1 MKQQILNAMEITKYN
16 FKQWNITK
24 LNEIEAGIITKE
36 NYEELKVKSEEM
48 TNAQL
53 AYLEKQLQELA

>member
-1 MKQQILNAMEITKYN
+1 MKEQILNAMEIAKYN

-24 LNEIEAGIITKE
+24 LNEVEAGIITKE
-36 NYEELKVKSEEM
+36 RYEELAVQSKEM

-53 AYLEKQLQELA
+53 DYLEKQLQELS

>member
-1 MKQQILNAMEITKYN
+1 MKEQILNAMEITNYN

-24 LNEIEAGIITKE
+24 LNEVEAGIITKE
-36 NYEELKVKSEEM
+36 RYEELAVQSKEM

-53 AYLEKQLQELA
+53 AYLEEQLQELS

>member
-1 MKQQILNAMEITKYN
+1 MKEQILNAMEITKYN
-16 FKQWNITK
+16 FKQWNTTK
-24 LNEIEAGIITKE
+24 INEVEAGLLTQE
-36 NYEELKVKSEEM
+36 RYEELAVQSKEN

>member
-1 MKQQILNAMEITKYN
+1 MKEQILNAMEITKYN

-24 LNEIEAGIITKE
+24 LNEVEAGIITKE
-36 NYEELKVKSEEM
+36 RYEELAVQSKEM

-53 AYLEKQLQELA
+53 DYLEKQLQELA

>member
-1 MKQQILNAMEITKYN
+1 MREQILNAMEITNYN

-24 LNEIEAGIITKE
+24 LNEVEAGIITKE
-36 NYEELKVKSEEM
+36 RYEELKVKSEEM
-48 TNAQL
+48 TKSQL

>member
-1 MKQQILNAMEITKYN
+1 MREQILNAMEIANYN

-24 LNEIEAGIITKE
+24 LNEVEAGIITKE
-36 NYEELKVKSEEM
+36 RYEELVVQSKEM

-53 AYLEKQLQELA
+53 DYLEKQLQELS

>member
-1 MKQQILNAMEITKYN
+1 MKEQILNAIEIAKYN

-24 LNEIEAGIITKE
+24 LNEVEAGIITKE
-36 NYEELKVKSEEM
+36 RYEELAVQSKEM

-53 AYLEKQLQELA
+53 DYLEKQLQELS

>member
-1 MKQQILNAMEITKYN
+1 MKEQILNAIEIAKYN

-24 LNEIEAGIITKE
+24 LNEVEAGIITKDR
-36 NYEELKVKSEEM
+36 YEELAVQSKEM

-53 AYLEKQLQELA
+53 DYLEKQLQELS

>member
-1 MKQQILNAMEITKYN
+1 MKEQILNAIEIAKYN

-24 LNEIEAGIITKE
+24 LNEVEAGIITKE
-36 NYEELKVKSEEM
+36 RYEELAVQSKEM

-53 AYLEKQLQELA
+53 DYLEKQLQELA